1 MNAHDKRYKSNALSI
16 IVRTILATLA
26 LVLVFALPAVAADE
40 TPEGDYIVVDGTTY
54 TITNAKSLIDAD
66 LALLRWRA
74 KGDDSTV
81 YGSLNGELVSG
92 FEEVYA
98 EIYNMLLN
106 LYNDKSD
113 TSVLYYDINQANTS
127 SGSSYITTT
136 CPTLSTSSSTVLW
149 KITGDVTLAAAKPIA
164 NVGKIIIIAE
174 DSATIQLSQAA
185 SQFTVSGT
193 ATLAIQG
200 RSADKNIKVTSTS
213 STKSRNAFQ
222 INGGSLYL
230 QYSDLNEFKYGTSSL
245 SVIRFP
251 SGSAAR
257 YLYMSDSYLRNISA
271 SNSPGIFC
279 TAYSSTTNAAVN
291 NSKLYIYKSEF
302 SNCLVSDGESDTVGG
317 PAIRSYAAD
326 VCKLQVKD
334 CTFEDN
340 RTGSKTAAQSGTG
353 TGGGA
358 IYWKSVS
365 GKSTLINCTFKN
377 NHTSVTG
384 GAILNMGTMEIIG
397 CRFENNTSLGNG
409 GAISVETPY
418 TNDVYSSIT
427 DVNALSGTVTLDSD
441 TKLIGNKASGDGGAI
456 YFNAVNGQIGNPTK
470 EGGRTIEQYQM
481 KLEVNGAEI
490 SGNTAGA
497 NGGAVSIYLNYAA
510 YEYTTGVEINEGSI
524 VLGNTAAENGGA
536 IWITSASD
544 CDCKENNGVIMNG
557 GTLEGNTASS
567 GGAIYIETGKADVEM
582 NYYIGGGTISTNNA
596 TSSGGA
602 AYIQGGSV
610 IMSDGTITNCSAEE
624 NGGTVY
630 ISDGSFSISGGSIS
644 QSSAEQNGGAIYLYD
659 GNATISGGSIT
670 DCHATENGGA
680 IYMGGGTLSMSDG
693 EISSCEAVNG
703 GAAYLKLGTMSVSG
717 GSINNNEASED
728 GGALYL
734 GGGELTVSEGEISY
748 NSAINGGGAFVA
760 NGNATVKG
768 GVIYKNTA
776 SGNGGGI
783 DISNGNFIMS
793 GGSIDSNEATSGD
806 GGAIYVSSSQD
817 NSVIT
822 VSSGSIINNFA
833 GGNGGALGVHGQ
845 DGITFT
851 ITIGRNTN
859 HEGFE
864 NAHECENSDATE
876 PCPIIKAN
884 EAVTSGGGI
893 YLSGSYEAKMNIY
906 CLIEDGNKAED
917 GVSRSNFMEV
927 QGGTLTI
934 STLSDEGTGDYGN
947 VVINSTV
954 HVNGGK
960 VTLEGKGDSPHFNGS
975 VYVDVNEAEGSTFF
989 DDRTERSSYTVQYFE
1004 NFGEGADRS
1013 GEYILIDVPAGTT
1026 HFVQANSYYNVGF
1039 EFKHWVLMERDEN
1052 NKLQETSETYDPGKD
1067 VTVNKN
1073 LIFHAKWFAVGYTV
1087 IFKPGTEEFENTM
1100 EPQTFLYT
1108 DTTKALTLNN
1118 FVYPGFAFVKWIDED
1133 TGDVYTNGQILT
1145 APIRTEDGAVVN
1157 LVAEWTTCYHT
1168 DMGSYH
1174 ISNPSDNI
1182 MLRECPCGGYNE
1194 TATLLGGINTV
1205 YDESKVHTASVSYY
1219 TYSVNS
1225 HYPSDKW
1232 SFEIKYS
1239 GNNWE
1244 NVPFDEEN
1252 LVPQN
1257 AGKYKASIEFNRY
1270 TAFVEIVIEKA
1281 EQAAPGIPQYE
1292 AQTLDGKTTLII
1304 TETNFIPGLEYLFT
1318 WYDDIWG
1325 VYMYDGWNKWTD
1337 EANPPSCPLDRIY
1350 TNYYVDVRYAETE
1363 NYKASPAVRGETVI
1377 MHTGG
1382 VIFRITCA
1390 AASGITQMTDE
1401 DSSAESGVTVNLIP
1415 LDIDLY
1421 YIYNV
1426 TYEMYSDYTGY
1437 VLPEISYDDISGEH
1451 WIARITKIQNAPD
1464 DVESVTIYI
1473 TFSGAEL
1480 IPTVEASTDKGENFD
1495 GALGGLGDDVYVSR
1509 DSAYTAEFK
1518 IGNYKHYGAASLV
1531 FSHSLPIGTTVIMID
1546 ENDGSYYSYEISSE
1560 AASIP
1565 ISSNFVRMGSNEAY
1579 PSFPPESERL
1589 NFRFIIDFSRC
1600 ESYIAAPELT
1610 ASFYAVPIYPSDDVK
1625 TVPNLPTG
1633 VGAIATV
1640 KLVNAPTFD
1649 LYVSLDSTDSLTKN
1663 LTCKYAESQNTA
1675 AGISRWEA
1683 RRGILVITPSDLSAL
1698 PPDTRLRVKITNKTN
1713 TYYLSDGKYI
1723 IPLTSVGTDD
1733 VSITLVS
1740 DMIPNENAD
1749 FVFSVKMFSSYT
1761 RATTSPDEEIANLLP
1776 ITLTY
1781 KVSEVPEPELHA
1793 ELDGALPEY
1802 KDGAISKAE
1811 LKVLLKGLPEGYSV
1825 KAVVYVKDKASG
1837 RYIAAQTTDLTSYFE
1852 NSETEISATL
1862 EFNSLLDRMSAE
1874 IGSLSI
1880 MARVEIIDQNEKTL
1894 TYVPVYFI
1902 LKDTRQ

>member
-1 MNAHDKRYKSNALSI
+1 MRGNSLLRNKRILLFARVFILVTFILLGLVLLVNTAGAADVEYIYFDLSAGNVSISGNSYTGYAYQKNDDNSFTTVTLSGTLGENQAYYVYQSKGIETSSPDGYFVLGTDGEKNYTLPTRAKVTHNGKTWQEYITNNTDVEGVIAAWIAFSGRTATSNRIAVSGTLD
-16 IVRTILATLA
+16 ATLVIDNLYSKYISA
-26 LVLVFALPAVAADE
+26 AATGRTDGGLSFVPQGKSQLRVELVGDNRFGNVFYGTNSDNQQIVFDEKEKNATLTVANIASKSKQNYWCSAIGASDNTRE
-40 TPEGDYIVVDGTTY
+40 NAKGIVIEGGTIY
-54 TITNAKSLIDAD
+54 AGTNA
-66 LALLRWRA
+66 
-74 KGDDSTV
+74 GDDCTAIGAGGNGYGLVTIKGGTVTAVTSSSGAAIGGGIGKTSKGGSASVTISGGTV
-81 YGSLNGELVSG
+81 Y
-92 FEEVYA
+92 A
-98 EIYNMLLN
+98 YNF
-106 LYNDKSD
+106 SC
-113 TSVLYYDINQANTS
+113 S
-127 SGSSYITTT
+127 SGSYSKLGVAYIPSAAIGGGSSARET
-136 CPTLSTSSSTVLW
+136 CNSSTITITGGKVFAQSVGGTAIGGGSSSDNTGGSSTVVIGGNAYVEA
-149 KITGDVTLAAAKPIA
+149 KSIAGTISGNAVSAGVSIGGGTGGKGANKNGGDVTLTIKENATVVAGSIGGGKTISSSG
-164 NVGKIIIIAE
+164 GKIGA
-174 DSATIQLSQAA
+174 AT
-185 SQFTVSGT
+185 
-193 ATLAIQG
+193 
-200 RSADKNIKVTSTS
+200 VT
-213 STKSRNAFQ
+213 
-222 INGGSLYL
+222 
-230 QYSDLNEFKYGTSSL
+230 
-245 SVIRFP
+245 
-251 SGSAAR
+251 
-257 YLYMSDSYLRNISA
+257 
-271 SNSPGIFC
+271 
-279 TAYSSTTNAAVN
+279 
-291 NSKLYIYKSEF
+291 
-302 SNCLVSDGESDTVGG
+302 
-317 PAIRSYAAD
+317 
-326 VCKLQVKD
+326 
-334 CTFEDN
+334 
-340 RTGSKTAAQSGTG
+340 
-353 TGGGA
+353 
-358 IYWKSVS
+358 
-365 GKSTLINCTFKN
+365 
-377 NHTSVTG
+377 VTG
-384 GAILNMGTMEIIG
+384 G
-397 CRFENNTSLGNG
+397 
-409 GAISVETPY
+409 
-418 TNDVYSSIT
+418 SI
-427 DVNALSGTVTLDSD
+427 
-441 TKLIGNKASGDGGAI
+441 K
-456 YFNAVNGQIGNPTK
+456 GQIVMAQGSSTQCTFTMS
-470 EGGRTIEQYQM
+470 GGTIDNSGRDASFVF
-481 KLEVNGAEI
+481 LE
-490 SGNTAGA
+490 
-497 NGGAVSIYLNYAA
+497 
-510 YEYTTGVEINEGSI
+510 
-524 VLGNTAAENGGA
+524 ENGGA
-536 IWITSASD
+536 IYMDDQRGQATVSGGKITN
-544 CDCKENNGVIMNG
+544 C
-557 GTLEGNTASS
+557 SS
-567 GGAIYIETGKADVEM
+567 KNGGAIYMSAGIFTLSGEGSISNCSATENGGAICLDGDSGEANILGGSVSGCSAVQGGAIYM
-582 NYYIGGGTISTNNA
+582 GGGTLSMSGGEATYNNA
-596 TSSGGA
+596 
-602 AYIQGGSV
+602 
-610 IMSDGTITNCSAEE
+610 D
-624 NGGTVY
+624 
-630 ISDGSFSISGGSIS
+630 
-644 QSSAEQNGGAIYLYD
+644 NGGAIYLYD

-693 EISSCEAVNG
+693 EVSSCDAVNG
-703 GAAYLKLGTMSVSG
+703 GAAYLKLGNMSVSG
-717 GSINNNEASED
+717 GSINNNEASDD

-734 GGGELTVSEGEISY
+734 GGGELTVSKGEISY

-760 NGNATVKG
+760 NGDATVTG

-793 GGSIDSNEATSGD
+793 GGSIDGNVATNGD
-806 GGAIYVSSSQD
+806 GGAIYVSSSQN

-822 VSSGSIINNFA
+822 VSSGSIINNYA

-851 ITIGRNTN
+851 ITIGKNTN

-876 PCPIIKAN
+876 HCPIIKNN

-906 CLIEDGNKAED
+906 CLIEDGNEAEG

-934 STLSDEGTGDYGN
+934 STLSDDGTGDYGN

-960 VTLEGKGDSPHFNGS
+960 VTLEGTGDSPHFNGS
-975 VYVDVNEAEGSTFF
+975 VYVDVNEAEGSTFL
-989 DDRTERSSYTVQYFE
+989 DGRTERSSYTVQYFE

-1013 GEYILIDVPAGTT
+1013 GEYILVDVPAGTT
-1026 HFVQANSYYNVGF
+1026 HFVQANSYSNVGF

-1052 NKLQETSETYDPGKD
+1052 NKLQETSETYAPGKD

-1118 FVYPGFAFVKWIDED
+1118 FVYPGFSFVKWIDED
-1133 TGDVYTNGQILT
+1133 TGDVYTNGQILAT
-1145 APIRTEDGAVVN
+1145 PIRTEDGAVVN

-1225 HYPSDKW
+1225 HYPSDTW

-1257 AGKYKASIEFNRY
+1257 AGKYKASIEFNGY

-1304 TETNFIPGLEYLFT
+1304 TETTFIPGLEYLFT
-1318 WYDDIWG
+1318 WYDDIEG

-1415 LDIDLY
+1415 LDINLY

-1546 ENDGSYYSYEISSE
+1546 ENDGSYYSYVISSE

-1600 ESYIAAPELT
+1600 ESYIAASELT

-1640 KLVNAPTFD
+1640 KLVNVPTFD